1 MFDFRIFPT
10 SKFFSFLALSWP
22 QHTGIVLNSLSL
34 TLVRIFLT
42 HLLSLSEA
50 VWWII
55 PARLIW
61 YLEFSVIHFFCVK
74 FPKESCVSPGYFKKD
89 QKLIAFTSFLEFLC
103 HPLGLQTTS
112 FLILSYFMQILN
124 QHNKSFPCFHHD
136 LLECSL
142 FFHPFIFISIPGSLQ
157 LSFYFS
163 LMHHLTMRTY
173 GRNAS
178 WGDSIVVQT
187 SWNELRLRW
196 LEYQQTV

>member
-1 MFDFRIFPT
+1 LILKFWTTFLKFLLPMFDFRIFPT

-89 QKLIAFTSFLEFLC
+89 QKLIAYLVYIISGVFMSSSGPPDNQFSDT
-103 HPLGLQTTS
+103 
-112 FLILSYFMQILN
+112 ILLYANPESTQ
-124 QHNKSFPCFHHD
+124 
-136 LLECSL
+136 
-142 FFHPFIFISIPGSLQ
+142 
-157 LSFYFS
+157 
-163 LMHHLTMRTY
+163 
-173 GRNAS
+173 
-178 WGDSIVVQT
+178 
-187 SWNELRLRW
+187 
-196 LEYQQTV
+196 